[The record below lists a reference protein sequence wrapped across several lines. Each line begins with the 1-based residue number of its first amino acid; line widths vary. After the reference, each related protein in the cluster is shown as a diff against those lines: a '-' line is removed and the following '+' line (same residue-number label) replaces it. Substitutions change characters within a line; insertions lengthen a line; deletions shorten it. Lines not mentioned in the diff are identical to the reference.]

1 MSNWLKRKTR
11 IEKLERKYSELMKK
25 SFKIALRDKE
35 ESEKV
40 QKEAYRVFD
49 EIKYLT
55 LQKADK

>member
-1 MSNWLKRKTR
+1 
-11 IEKLERKYSELMKK
+11 MKK